1 MLLKCGCLLLLLAAP
16 SLQLYASHSDSL
28 DLSFQDSAVLDPA
41 VVTGQVGTVKSTES
55 IIRYRV
61 LTTEII
67 KQMAAVNLSDLL
79 SRQSNIRVSNDNM
92 LGSSINLQNL
102 SGQQIKFLVNG
113 MPITGRENG
122 NINLDQI
129 NLEDV
134 ERIEIIEGPMS
145 VIYGTDALGGVINVI
160 TKRPLLQKTT
170 ASVYHYLESIGHIN
184 FGGSIAKPI
193 GPKAVVLGGL
203 SRNFFTGI
211 ESAPG
216 DRTQVWKPREQV
228 FGNFGYFRETPKA
241 VWNLRSDYLKE
252 TLQSKGK
259 TTVTP
264 LEAYAFDDY
273 FISTRGIHSLNTQ
286 FDLSPKIRADIIN
299 GVSHYK
305 REKRV
310 YRKDMV
316 TLEDRLIENDE
327 ENTNNLF
334 VNLMARAVFSNK
346 RKSRVNY
353 LAGYDLNYDI
363 ASADRVQG
371 DRISM
376 GDFAVFGMLDLFI
389 NKELRIRPGIRMT
402 HNTLYN
408 APLTP
413 SINMMW
419 TPGKKWQIR
428 AAYGNG
434 FRAPSLKEQRLLF
447 VDINHNIQGNPNLNA
462 EFSHN
467 LQAGVDFKNYH
478 KAKGIA
484 YSFGFNTYYNNVR
497 DMIGLILVNSASNLY
512 SYENYGT
519 FQGGG
524 FMLEQKTFI
533 NNLYLE
539 TGLGAMIVRNQ
550 FSEQVGK
557 ELYISPDIT
566 FSATY
571 NFKKQG
577 IKSALFVKHNGKFV
591 NYIQNEMGEVSEFFT
606 GAMTF
611 ADLTFSKGFYKEK
624 IMFNTGI
631 KNLFN
636 IKNINNINPFN
647 NFHSGGSGTMN
658 LSPGRSFFMRVSLKI
673 G

>member
-1 MLLKCGCLLLLLAAP
+1 MLFKYGFLAFLCGVALVA
-16 SLQLYASHSDSL
+16 SASHSDSL
-28 DLSFQDSAVLDPA
+28 NLTVNDSAILDPA

-55 IIRYRV
+55 IVRFRV
-61 LTTEII
+61 ITSETIG
-67 KQMAAVNLSDLL
+67 QMAAVNLGDVL
-79 SRQSNIRVSNDNM
+79 SRQANIRLTNDNM
-92 LGSSINLQNL
+92 LGSSITLQNL

-170 ASVYHYLESIGHIN
+170 ASFYSFNESIGHYN
-184 FGGSIAKPI
+184 FGGSIAQPI

-203 SRNFFTGI
+203 SRNFFAGI
-211 ESAPG
+211 ETAPG
-216 DRTQVWKPREQV
+216 ERTQLWKPREQV
-228 FGNFGYFRETPKA
+228 FGNFGYFRETKKA
-241 VWNLRSDYLKE
+241 VWNLRSDLLKE
-252 TLQSKGK
+252 TVQSKGS
-259 TTVTP
+259 TTITP
-264 LEAYAFDDY
+264 VEAYAFDDY
-273 FISTRGIHSLNTQ
+273 FHTTRGIHSLNTQ
-286 FDLSPKIRADIIN
+286 FDLLPNVRMDMIN

-310 YRKDMV
+310 LRKDMV
-316 TLEDRLIENDE
+316 SMEERLIDNAE
-327 ENTNNLF
+327 ENTDNLF
-334 VNLMARAVFSNK
+334 VNVMARAVLSNK
-346 RKSRVNY
+346 KKGRLNY

-376 GDFAVFGMLDLFI
+376 GDFALFGMLDYFAT
-389 NKELRIRPGIRMT
+389 KDLRIRPGVRIA

-413 SINMMW
+413 SVNMMW
-419 TPGKKWQIR
+419 TPSKKWQVR
-428 AAYGNG
+428 SSYGRG

-447 VDINHNIQGNPNLNA
+447 VDINHNIQGNPNLNP

-467 LQAGVDFKNYH
+467 LQAGIDFKNYH
-478 KAKGIA
+478 KELGVA
-484 YSFGFNTYYNNVR
+484 YSFGLNTYYNQVR
-497 DMIGLILVNSASNLY
+497 DMIGLIMVDNASNLY
-512 SYENYGT
+512 SYENYGR

-524 FMLEQKTFI
+524 FMIEQKTFY
-533 NNLYLE
+533 NNLYIE
-539 TGLGAMIVRNQ
+539 TGIGAMIVRNQ

-557 ELYISPDIT
+557 EIYISPDIT
-566 FSATY
+566 FSASY

-577 IKSALFVKHNGKFV
+577 VKANLFVKHNGRFV

-611 ADLTFSKGFYKEK
+611 ADATLSKSFLKDK
-624 IMFNTGI
+624 LHITTGAR
-631 KNLFN
+631 NLLN
-636 IKNINNINPFN
+636 IRNINNINPFN
-647 NFHSGGSGTMN
+647 SFHSGGGGLMN
-658 LSPGRSFFMRVSLKI
+658 LSPGRSVFVKLGYRI
-673 G
+673 